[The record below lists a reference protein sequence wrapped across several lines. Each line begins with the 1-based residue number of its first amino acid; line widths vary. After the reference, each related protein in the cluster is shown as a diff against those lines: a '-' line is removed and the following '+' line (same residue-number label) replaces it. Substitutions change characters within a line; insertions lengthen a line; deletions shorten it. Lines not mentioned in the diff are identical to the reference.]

1 MKLQKSKSK
10 PRQRGAF
17 LFEKF
22 GYNNSMNQNKSFFIL
37 TFVLAALLAVVFYSS
52 TQDKQDTAGFL
63 PSGAHRTRTTAKP
76 VTNPALEQLKTQ
88 EFLGLE
94 DATGTETDSSRPSA
108 PQANNTGLPVVS
120 SPLERKTSPSI
131 SISPSLARSGQ
142 SATLQTPYYSTQREP
157 SLYNQAAQNLQE
169 GRAVTPSGSY
179 GSTSGATAPQ
189 RAYQMGGNFAPS
201 SSGEQEQNKTSKA
214 LFSPYMAAL
223 TKDEAAKLEKTLD
236 GLTDRVEE
244 AVLRALLPKSKKD
257 TNIEKYLSRNSSG
270 GQSATS
276 TQSGPF
282 AQVAKQISYQKNSIM
297 KSMQNAFGAGAAKQA
312 GQIMDA
318 YQQEL
323 MNVLNQ
329 EGLSTQERQQ
339 KTRQISKKYN
349 DKLKDLSANEGQKRM
364 QDQLNKRDG
373 DLLAHYKKSYDEKT
387 AAALGAIMDK
397 YRAQELALA
406 QQELTQDEYFEKAL
420 ALQRKRDA
428 EMRKYLTDNKKS
440 LSPYVNAPRQEE
452 QQNADELQLP
462 YHASEQEQKLR
473 QQDIVERSNALLKE
487 AHRLYGDEGS
497 AVFQDIYQRYADEM
511 AEIWANPETTKQEK
525 EALSEKALRKNNDD
539 TTRAQLKLDEERYI
553 QAVRQSM
560 ADAAPEMIADTEQH
574 VRNVLDQM
582 NARID
587 AILSNPNLTDEQR
600 QQQMQEARQV
610 AQRQLTGK

>member
-1 MKLQKSKSK
+1 MV
-10 PRQRGAF
+10 
-17 LFEKF
+17 KF
-22 GYNNSMNQNKSFFIL
+22 SYNNSMNQNKSFFIL

-52 TQDKQDTAGFL
+52 TQDKQDTAGML
-63 PSGAHRTRTTAKP
+63 PSAPRRARTASKP
-76 VTNPALEQLKTQ
+76 VANPALEQLKTQ
-88 EFLGLE
+88 EFLDLE
-94 DATGTETDSSRPSA
+94 DTPATAG
-108 PQANNTGLPVVS
+108 ANSFQMADTNAGYANTPAVS
-120 SPLERKTSPSI
+120 SSLERGKSPSI

-142 SATLQTPYYSTQREP
+142 LATPQVPAYATRRDP
-157 SLYNQAAQNLQE
+157 SLYDQAAQNLQE
-169 GRAVTPSGSY
+169 GRAVTPSVSYSGSSV
-179 GSTSGATAPQ
+179 GGNMPQ
-189 RAYQMGGNFAPS
+189 RAYQMGGNFAS
-201 SSGEQEQNKTSKA
+201 TTAGEQEQNKTSKA

-257 TNIEKYLSRNSSG
+257 MNIEKYLSRNSSD

-297 KSMQNAFGAGAAKQA
+297 KSMQSAFGAGAAKQA
-312 GQIMDA
+312 GQLMDS

-323 MNVLNQ
+323 MSALNQ
-329 EGLSTQERQQ
+329 EGLSAQERQQ

-349 DKLKDLSANEGQKRM
+349 DKLKDLSAKEGQKRM

-373 DLLAHYKKSYDEKT
+373 DLLAHYQKSYDEKT
-387 AAALGAIMDK
+387 AAALKAIMDK

-420 ALQRKRDA
+420 ALQRQKDA

-440 LSPYVNAPRQEE
+440 LSPYVNAPRQDE
-452 QQNADELQLP
+452 QQDPNELQLP

-511 AEIWANPETTKQEK
+511 AEIWADPETTKQEK